1 MPKLASMGNL
11 RKKATSV
18 RTPGMMSIKPE
29 TADDS
34 IKPGYGLGRQRFTT
48 RTLMNSPS
56 SELQRAGRIGG
67 GQTTLNEDIHITEP
81 RLRFADRPKSAAF
94 SNNFGPK
101 KRMH

>member
-1 MPKLASMGNL
+1 
-11 RKKATSV
+11 
-18 RTPGMMSIKPE
+18 
-29 TADDS
+29 
-34 IKPGYGLGRQRFTT
+34 
-48 RTLMNSPS
+48 MNSPS